1 MWRTCEENREVNTS
15 TTQGIQ
21 AFILVNEPA
30 RALSVVEILAQRG
43 ISATVGTD
51 PEEVLGL
58 CGTRSPHLVVV
69 ENSLGTMSGA
79 RFLAELLRVSWT
91 TASILIWDEDEETV
105 HEKTEGLGILGSI
118 RSVQDTEALEKLID
132 KFFILCVPGQ

>member
-1 MWRTCEENREVNTS
+1 VNAS
-15 TTQGIQ
+15 TTQDIQ
-21 AFILVNEPA
+21 AIILVNEPTGA
-30 RALSVVEILAQRG
+30 HGIVDILAQRG

-58 CGTRSPHLVVV
+58 CITKNTHLVVV
-69 ENSLGTMSGA
+69 EDTLSSMSGP

-91 TASILIWDEDEETV
+91 TSSILIWDEDEEIV

-118 RSVQDTEALEKLID
+118 RSVQDTEGLEKLID
-132 KFFILCVPGQ
+132 KFFVLSGPGR